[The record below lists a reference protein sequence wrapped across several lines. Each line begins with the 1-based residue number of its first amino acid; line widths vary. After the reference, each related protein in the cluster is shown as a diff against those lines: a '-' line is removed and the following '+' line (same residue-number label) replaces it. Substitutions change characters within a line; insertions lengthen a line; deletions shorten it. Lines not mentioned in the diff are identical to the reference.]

1 MEKNRIIILSV
12 LLLGTSGRY
21 FTQDNTAIR
30 TVDFV
35 QIFVMGI
42 LCGLL
47 SFSLINKFKSK
58 K

>member
-1 MEKNRIIILSV
+1 MERTRIIILLV
-12 LLLGTSGRY
+12 LLLGTTGRY
-21 FTQDNTAIR
+21 FSQDNTAIR

-35 QIFVMGI
+35 QIFIIGV

-47 SFSLINKFKSK
+47 SFTLINKFKNK